1 MSVTIA
7 TELWRMSALDMAEAI
22 RTRQVSSQEVIEAH
36 LRRIEAVDP
45 VVNAVPVVLA
55 EQALET
61 AKAADRTVASGVLK
75 PTLGRIPDA
84 STVAASDVGTIG
96 AQLLSVNGTLARRGA
111 DLQGAFETTAGA
123 K

>member
-45 VVNAVPVVLA
+45 VVNAR
-55 EQALET
+55 
-61 AKAADRTVASGVLK
+61 ADRVC
-75 PTLGRIPDA
+75 
-84 STVAASDVGTIG
+84 
-96 AQLLSVNGTLARRGA
+96 
-111 DLQGAFETTAGA
+111 
-123 K
+123 